1 MIHNSKL
8 FFHGKNLLHFSVT
21 EGWMIC
27 MASIY
32 LTRVDHNDFVIKGIN
47 LSRRMVQ
54 FVMCVPNKLGHDFAT
69 PE

>member
-1 MIHNSKL
+1 
-8 FFHGKNLLHFSVT
+8 
-21 EGWMIC
+21 MIC

-47 LSRRMVQ
+47 LGRRMVQ

-69 PE
+69 PK